1 MFVTGAT
8 GTCGRFVVRELL
20 SRGYEVI
27 AHSRMPTQIDGC
39 INAPAELY
47 AIGTQNRHI
56 RSSDG
61 IIHLA
66 STRQKRRNA
75 VITSD
80 IIGTGALIDLWQ
92 RGPFVYASSQMV
104 YGLGD
109 EPKTEQT
116 PVDPTSSWYDMGKY
130 VCEFQLSSACDRN
143 GRGAGIA
150 LRVPAVLS
158 ASRSRG
164 QTLDMLYR
172 DMMRGATF
180 VFDSE
185 ETLETAGSDYIS
197 GPDLG
202 KAYASALAISASGPY
217 NVATGYFTWKALLEG
232 LAQATGAKGRYMV
245 GKSGTVGGL
254 EARLPQRRSRLDTSR
269 FKSIVHTEAGETVEQ
284 ILAEF
289 AARIKPGLPSPPEDE
304 PLPDLGT

>member
-1 MFVTGAT
+1 M
-8 GTCGRFVVRELL
+8 
-20 SRGYEVI
+20 
-27 AHSRMPTQIDGC
+27 
-39 INAPAELY
+39 
-47 AIGTQNRHI
+47 NRHL
-56 RSSDG
+56 RDCDG

-66 STRQKRRNA
+66 STRLKRRNS

-80 IIGTGALIDLWQ
+80 ILGTGTLLDLWQ

-109 EPKTEQT
+109 EPMTEQT

-130 VCEFQLSSACDRN
+130 VCEFQLKSACDRE

-150 LRVPAVLS
+150 LRIPAVLS
-158 ASRSRG
+158 ASRGRG

-180 VFDSE
+180 IFDSE

-202 KAYASALAISASGPY
+202 KAFASALAISTSGPY
-217 NVATGYFTWKALLEG
+217 NIATGYFTWKELLDG
-232 LAQATGAKGRYMV
+232 LARTTGAKGRFMIRE
-245 GKSGTVGGL
+245 GGSLGPL
-254 EARLPQRRSRLDTSR
+254 EARLPHRQSRLDISR
-269 FKSIVHTEAGETVEQ
+269 FKSIVHMEPGETVKQ
-284 ILAEF
+284 IIDDF
-289 AARIKPGLPSPPEDE
+289 AASVKHDVSALPESEPP
-304 PLPDLGT
+304 PDLGM